1 MELKNLSLIDK
12 NLVKF
17 LRKKYPPIE
26 YKEGLDREKFLS
38 QSIFR
43 SGQRDVIHVLEHL
56 IELQQGA
63 KNAK

>member
-1 MELKNLSLIDK
+1 MELKNLSLIDE

-43 SGQRDVIHVLEHL
+43 SGQRDVIYVIEHL
-56 IELQQGA
+56 IALQKGVT
-63 KNAK
+63 NAK